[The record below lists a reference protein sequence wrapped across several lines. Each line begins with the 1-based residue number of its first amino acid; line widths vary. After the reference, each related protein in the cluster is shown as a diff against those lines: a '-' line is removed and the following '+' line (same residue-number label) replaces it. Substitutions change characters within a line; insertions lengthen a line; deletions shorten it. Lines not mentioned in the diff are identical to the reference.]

1 MVGMLDLNHTN
12 AVSFV
17 SQTATMTGRTSKSFK
32 WIQRAA
38 ALANSRPINPR
49 PIIPNRRSLVITLVF
64 LDVGQ
69 SGINICSFVHDDT
82 RESPGH
88 RSRPFMLDDVSTVD
102 NIFPIQSWLDKHE
115 GRRFDLRRKVRPPE
129 TESL

>member
-1 MVGMLDLNHTN
+1 MVGMLDLNQPN

-38 ALANSRPINPR
+38 ALANSRPNNPR
-49 PIIPNRRSLVITLVF
+49 PIIPNRRSLGIALVF
-64 LDVGQ
+64 LEVGH
-69 SGINICSFVHDDT
+69 SGINICSFVHDT
-82 RESPGH
+82 HERPGY
-88 RSRPFMLDDVSTVD
+88 RGRLFTPDDVSTVD
-102 NIFPIQSWLDKHE
+102 DVFPIQSWLDKHD
-115 GRRFDLRRKVRPPE
+115 GRGSACEEKLAPSE